1 MPDMDMGDVTIH
13 YDEAGAGPLAYVYC
27 HSLGGNSEDFIQEFG
42 FWKKHFGR
50 VVTWDN
56 RGRGRSSQAAK
67 YSLPLYAS
75 DLARLLDGLGIQKA
89 VVHGFS
95 WGGVLVQQFALDY
108 PEKCAAVIVDSS
120 SSEVNV
126 AASERWYN
134 VGERAR
140 LNKGGEGGRAMK
152 PEHIDSFVASARAVA
167 SMREQ
172 PFTPRLKNITC
183 PVLLVVGAG
192 DVSTGGAA
200 GAVIMSK
207 NLPKNRLQIFDGVE
221 HAVYVQK
228 QEEFRKL
235 VLGFSREHGII
246 KSD

>member
-1 MPDMDMGDVTIH
+1 MPDMNLGDVTIH

-27 HSLGGNSEDFIQEFG
+27 HSLGGNSEDFIQEFD
-42 FWKKHFGR
+42 FWKKYFGR

-140 LNKGGEGGRAMK
+140 QNKGGEGGRAMN

-235 VLGFSREHGII
+235 VLEFCREHEII
-246 KSD
+246 KGD